1 MFVYHIYICVFCIIY
16 VEGTPHHS
24 AIKWKRLLLALHEF
38 QPAVGSG
45 CCHQQRFAS
54 NSFWKCHTCE
64 QTRGREGKPLTLRSC
79 WTSLLRMSCLGF
91 TVSSPFCISFF
102 HKFTWLPCSTP
113 LSSLRFLSKKVALH
127 ILDCC
132 AHKRYHI
139 SRVIKRKWRGQEMQ
153 NTKGSRVQ
161 VINFY
166 ARGSVTTK

>member
-1 MFVYHIYICVFCIIY
+1 MEKIAACSSRIPACRGLGMLPPAEICFQLFLKMSY
-16 VEGTPHHS
+16 LRANEG
-24 AIKWKRLLLALHEF
+24 
-38 QPAVGSG
+38 
-45 CCHQQRFAS
+45 QR
-54 NSFWKCHTCE
+54 
-64 QTRGREGKPLTLRSC
+64 RETPLTLRSC

-132 AHKRYHI
+132 AHKRYRI